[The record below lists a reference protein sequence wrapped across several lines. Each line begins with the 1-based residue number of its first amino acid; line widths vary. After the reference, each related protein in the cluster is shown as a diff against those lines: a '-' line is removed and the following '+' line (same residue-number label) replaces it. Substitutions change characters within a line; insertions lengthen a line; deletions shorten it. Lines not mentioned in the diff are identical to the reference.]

1 MPTIKLQSDDTWLDG
16 SSYPIS
22 KTGLKS
28 QLKATDAL
36 RHKLCYDFV
45 FSLKQAC
52 FTDLQ
57 QGSVTRFLQLHGLD
71 LGQLEFGQKPERR
84 IGEVVNILCAATAI
98 SRLENSR
105 CAVLSKITRINFQ
118 LCLPELPLSFWKLL

>member
-71 LGQLEFGQKPERR
+71 LRQLEIGQKPERR
-84 IGEVVNILCAATAI
+84 IGADFRVRWRGREHLVRRNRHLTAGKQQVC
-98 SRLENSR
+98 RPVEN
-105 CAVLSKITRINFQ
+105 
-118 LCLPELPLSFWKLL
+118 